1 MPTIQTTLA
10 RELNLTAAQ
19 VAAVI
24 ALVDEG
30 NTIPFIARYR
40 KEATGGMDDAQ
51 LRAFDERLTYL
62 RTLEARKDEVLRAI
76 DEQGKLTPELRA
88 KIEDAAVMQ
97 RVEDLYKPYKK
108 KRATRASKARDA
120 GLEPLALL
128 ILAQGRSDKTPLDLA
143 AGLVNAEAGFPTPEA
158 ALQGA
163 QDIVAEAIA
172 DDAEHTEALRNF
184 TKRTGALA
192 VEAVDPQE
200 KTVYEAYYDF
210 SEPLSRIPNHRV
222 LAVNRGE
229 KEGKLRA
236 KVRVDADAA
245 IEQLERRAVRN
256 PASPFAP
263 VLREAA
269 ADGYKRLM
277 APALD
282 REMRSLLTERAQADA
297 MEFWLTQHDVDG
309 FRCDMACEVPID
321 FWQQTL
327 PALRKEYPGIYLLA
341 EGEAPALHDGA
352 FDASYAWELHHL
364 LNDIAQGRK
373 SAADLR
379 AYVARDAAAMPREA
393 FRLMF
398 TSNHDENSW
407 AGTEFERMGDAARV
421 MALLTFTLPNGQPLV
436 YTGQEMGFDH
446 RFEFFE
452 KDPVPAWERNGFTDF
467 YAALIRLRHENPALA
482 AGERGGQAAYPLGER
497 TPDGLMLFSRTAGGN
512 EVTVAANLSAEE
524 VAFDLPFE
532 GSRREFFTGKE
543 YTGGTRTVLPAWQW
557 LVFAQ
562 DRR

>member
-1 MPTIQTTLA
+1 MS
-10 RELNLTAAQ
+10 TAHGLGLKVLLDW
-19 VAAVI
+19 VA
-24 ALVDEG
+24 
-30 NTIPFIARYR
+30 NHT
-40 KEATGGMDDAQ
+40 
-51 LRAFDERLTYL
+51 
-62 RTLEARKDEVLRAI
+62 
-76 DEQGKLTPELRA
+76 
-88 KIEDAAVMQ
+88 
-97 RVEDLYKPYKK
+97 
-108 KRATRASKARDA
+108 ARDA
-120 GLEPLALL
+120 RGIAEKPASWYE
-128 ILAQGRSDKTPLDLA
+128 RDA
-143 AGLVNAEAGFPTPEA
+143 AGRPAVPWDWSDTAKLNY
-158 ALQGA
+158 
-163 QDIVAEAIA
+163 A
-172 DDAEHTEALRNF
+172 DRD
-184 TKRTGALA
+184 
-192 VEAVDPQE
+192 VW
-200 KTVYEAYYDF
+200 
-210 SEPLSRIPNHRV
+210 
-222 LAVNRGE
+222 
-229 KEGKLRA
+229 
-236 KVRVDADAA
+236 
-245 IEQLERRAVRN
+245 
-256 PASPFAP
+256 
-263 VLREAA
+263 
-269 ADGYKRLM
+269 
-277 APALD
+277 
-282 REMRSLLTERAQADA
+282 RAQADA

-421 MALLTFTLPNGQPLV
+421 MAFLTFTLPNGQPLV

-452 KDPVPAWERNGFTDF
+452 KDPVPAWEHNGFTDF
-467 YAALIRLRHENPALA
+467 YTALIRLRHENPALA

>member
-1 MPTIQTTLA
+1 MKRLPALLLAMVLVACGTRPQQPAAHPDWSYNSVVYEMNVRQYTPEGTLA
-10 RELNLTAAQ
+10 AAARHLPRLRELGVDIVWLMPVYPIGVKERKGTLGSYYAISDYEAVNPEFGTLEDFDRFLAEAHRLGLRVILDW
-19 VAAVI
+19 VANHTSPDARRIEERPADWYVR
-24 ALVDEG
+24 DSQG
-30 NTIPFIARYR
+30 NTIVQYDWTDIAKLDYGN
-40 KEATGGMDDAQ
+40 ADM
-51 LRAFDERLTYL
+51 RA
-62 RTLEARKDEVLRAI
+62 A
-76 DEQGKLTPELRA
+76 
-88 KIEDAAVMQ
+88 M
-97 RVEDLYKPYKK
+97 
-108 KRATRASKARDA
+108 
-120 GLEPLALL
+120 
-128 ILAQGRSDKTPLDLA
+128 
-143 AGLVNAEAGFPTPEA
+143 
-158 ALQGA
+158 
-163 QDIVAEAIA
+163 
-172 DDAEHTEALRNF
+172 
-184 TKRTGALA
+184 
-192 VEAVDPQE
+192 
-200 KTVYEAYYDF
+200 
-210 SEPLSRIPNHRV
+210 
-222 LAVNRGE
+222 
-229 KEGKLRA
+229 
-236 KVRVDADAA
+236 
-245 IEQLERRAVRN
+245 
-256 PASPFAP
+256 
-263 VLREAA
+263 AA
-269 ADGYKRLM
+269 AMRFW
-277 APALD
+277 LD
-282 REMRSLLTERAQADA
+282 RGI
-297 MEFWLTQHDVDG
+297 DG

-379 AYVARDAAAMPREA
+379 AYVARDSAAMPREA

-452 KDPVPAWERNGFTDF
+452 KDPVPAWEHNGFTDF
-467 YAALIRLRHENPALA
+467 YTALIRLRHENPALA

-557 LVFAQ
+557 QVFAQ